1 MVLCEGMIPFDR
13 TKSRKELDTMKR
25 ILKITA
31 LTLAMLMMAIT
42 LASCG
47 GPAADPAKAEAAL
60 KENGYAVTM
69 KDGKLVEVVAMALGI
84 DDLDAQ
90 VTAVSKDDVDDF
102 ITIYYFETKEAAD
115 NAWDKVKE
123 EAEKKND
130 DDSDIVIKKSGKMIY
145 FGTKEAVK
153 AAK

>member
-1 MVLCEGMIPFDR
+1 MVLCEGMIPLDR
-13 TKSRKELDTMKR
+13 TKSRKEIDTMKR

-60 KENGYAVTM
+60 KENGYLVTLQDGAWLEGGAALLGYEDLEASLTGIA
-69 KDGKLVEVVAMALGI
+69 KDN
-84 DDLDAQ
+84 
-90 VTAVSKDDVDDF
+90 F
-102 ITIYYFETKEAAD
+102 IQIYYFETAKAAN
-115 NAWDKVKE
+115 NAWEKATK
-123 EAEKKND
+123 EAEKEGEGKDNF
-130 DDSDIVIKKSGKMIY
+130 VVEKSGKMIY